1 MLLKN
6 AEISQDIFDR
16 LMRESVGSADLSD
29 NTLIDKSNIASHHTI
44 LTTYTFSFP
53 PGCA

>member
-1 MLLKN
+1 MN
-6 AEISQDIFDR
+6 AEISQETFDR
-16 LMRESVGSADLSD
+16 LMSD
-29 NTLIDKSNIASHHTI
+29 SIGTANLDEGTLVDKSNIASHHTI